1 MNSSIDTLGIGA
13 DIQTLAQAVKNKQ
26 IRAVDLVKKSQE
38 QIQRLNPQI
47 NAVLWENS
55 HALAQAEAI
64 DAKIARG
71 EPVGALAGIPFGV
84 KDNYCT
90 KGLKTTAA
98 SRILENFVP
107 PYSATVVE
115 RLEQAGAVIV
125 GKLNLDEFAMGSTN
139 ENSAFGPVKNPW
151 DLTRVAGGSSG
162 GSAAAVAAR
171 MVSGSVG
178 TDTGGSIRMPAHFC
192 GITGIKPTYGRVS
205 RYGIVAYASSLD
217 QAGPMARSPKDCAL
231 LLEAISGHDPKDA
244 TSSNRSVPAWS
255 KNISTDMKGL
265 KIGVPKE
272 FMADAVQPSVKKTVN
287 EALAFLK
294 DRGATTVDIELPLTK
309 YSIAVYYIVA
319 TSEASSNLARYD
331 GVRFGKRVESSDLDE
346 MYRKSRGQGFGP
358 EVLRRLMIG
367 TYALSSG
374 YYDAYYLKACQVRS
388 LIQSDMHKALG
399 QCDVI
404 LGPVST
410 RPAVR
415 LGEQTKNPIESYLND
430 IFTTSTNLA
439 GLPGISVPAGFTDE
453 GLPVGVQIMAPAF
466 EEQRLFNVAQAIYEF
481 GNTEKRAPN
490 GI

>member
-47 NAVLWENS
+47 NAVLWENTQ
-55 HALAQAEAI
+55 ALAQAEAI
-64 DAKIARG
+64 DAKIVRG
-71 EPVGALAGIPFGV
+71 EPVGPLAGIPFGV

-244 TSSNRSVPAWS
+244 TSSNLPVPAWS

-272 FMADAVQPSVKKTVN
+272 FMADAVQPSVKKIVN

>member
-1 MNSSIDTLGIGA
+1 MSANTDSFEIGS
-13 DIQTLAQAVKNKQ
+13 DIHTLAQAVKNRQVK
-26 IRAVDLVKKSQE
+26 AADLVKKAQA

-55 HALAQAEAI
+55 QALAQAEAL

-71 EPVGALAGIPFGV
+71 ENVGPLAGIPFGV

-90 KGLKTTAA
+90 KGVKTTAA

-115 RLEQAGAVIV
+115 RLEQAGAIVV

-139 ENSAFGPVKNPW
+139 ENSAFGPCKNPW

-171 MVSGSVG
+171 MVCGSVG
-178 TDTGGSIRMPAHFC
+178 SDTGGSIRMPAHFC

-244 TSSNRSVPAWS
+244 TSSNRPVPAWA
-255 KNISTDMKGL
+255 KNISTNMKGL
-265 KIGVPKE
+265 KIGIPRE
-272 FMADAVQPSVKKTVN
+272 FMADAVQPSVKKVVN
-287 EALAFLK
+287 DTIAFLK
-294 DRGATTVDIELPLTK
+294 DRGATTVELELPLTK

-346 MYRKSRGQGFGP
+346 MYRKSRGQGFGS

-388 LIQSDMHKALG
+388 LIQQDMHKALS

-410 RPAVR
+410 RPAVK

-439 GLPGISVPAGFTDE
+439 GLPGMSVPGGFTEE
-453 GLPVGVQIMAPAF
+453 GLPVGVQLIAPAF
-466 EEQRLFNVAQAIYEF
+466 EEQRLFNVGQAIYEF
-481 GNTEKRAPN
+481 SNTEKRAPN

>member
-47 NAVLWENS
+47 NAVLWENTQ
-55 HALAQAEAI
+55 ALAQAEAI
-64 DAKIARG
+64 DAKIVRG
-71 EPVGALAGIPFGV
+71 EPVGPLAGIPFGV

-244 TSSNRSVPAWS
+244 TSSNLPVPAWS

-272 FMADAVQPSVKKTVN
+272 FMADAVQPSVKKIVN

-453 GLPVGVQIMAPAF
+453 GLPVGVQITAPAF